1 MCLITSR
8 LPCFTISK
16 ATIKSCACRLCIV
29 VCLSRMRLLNWG
41 RFKCFA
47 LYELIFEFSF
57 LSWPGVSLVLSSPSY
72 TLNPLPF
79 SSFKSE
85 KGYRPMKVRRV
96 CCILV
101 FVVVCWN
108 PFVLLYLSKTFG
120 SLFHYEQPYI
130 SISRSIYYHIQ
141 SSCKGFFFLV
151 VSNIILLTFLILLA
165 HFRLGSPSFFG
176 YLAET
181 STRLYA

>member
-101 FVVVCWN
+101 VVVCWN
-108 PFVLLYLSKTFG
+108 PLFSVRPLAAYFIMNNRIYQSPDLYTIISNRLVRVFSFLWFQTSSC
-120 SLFHYEQPYI
+120 SLF
-130 SISRSIYYHIQ
+130 
-141 SSCKGFFFLV
+141 
-151 VSNIILLTFLILLA
+151 
-165 HFRLGSPSFFG
+165 
-176 YLAET
+176 
-181 STRLYA
+181 